1 MVITDR
7 GWTLFL
13 WPLEFIKREN
23 LMVMITD
30 KLTGKVKE
38 IYAQYFKKGKLMADT
53 RNEKIEKEI
62 GKELYDCPQC
72 GKHSMEE
79 VRFAKSY
86 AADDKGEPGL
96 LCWVCNHMLSGD
108 TLADYMTEE
117 DDWRE

>member
-1 MVITDR
+1 
-7 GWTLFL
+7 
-13 WPLEFIKREN
+13 
-23 LMVMITD
+23 MVMITD

-79 VRFAKSY
+79 VFFAGSNNP
-86 AADDKGEPGL
+86 DGEPGL
-96 LCWVCNHMLSGD
+96 LCFVCHYMLSGEE
-108 TLADYMTEE
+108 LQDYIVPE
-117 DDWRE
+117 DQWREE